1 MLASFSFSYTLYRLY
16 ATFPYAFISPTV
28 PAVPTSCNISLS
40 YNQSSSRLQ
49 FIAITWD
56 TVPVSHM
63 KSLNC
68 TIILRYVVC
77 SSFTHWESR
86 AIAAGLVTL
95 VSTGPLFSH
104 SWLAYCHRIV
114 AWLGR
119 LPHAVHMHITC
130 TLAGETCHMLKL
142 VRWLEGVTSKSS

>member
-1 MLASFSFSYTLYRLY
+1 MQLLYSIFY
-16 ATFPYAFISPTV
+16 VFISPTV
-28 PAVPTSCNISLS
+28 PEVPSSCNISLS
-40 YNQSSSRLQ
+40 YDLSSGRLLS
-49 FIAITWD
+49 IAITWD

-68 TIILRYVVC
+68 TIILRYIVC

-86 AIAAGLVTL
+86 AIAAGL

-119 LPHAVHMHITC
+119 LPHAVHMHMTC
-130 TLAGETCHMLKL
+130 TLAGETHHMLKL